1 MKKILLIAL
10 ISLFALP
17 TFAQYGKMLEDGRRW
32 VTAVMEME
40 SSEEYEEYLK
50 FIIAEE
56 GYSGVRNIMIKGDT
70 AISGNTYKKLYVS
83 NFITSEDDW
92 TTIDKLEAFIRC
104 KNGKYL
110 YRFIN
115 DGNIEEYKKNFPN
128 SFEGD
133 DFVLF
138 DENWVVGDT
147 TDRKDEVIVEIS
159 DTLNH
164 PLYSNTALKHWKIKD
179 IANRYRINYFE
190 YFNDI
195 KWIQGVGFP
204 TTLIPHHTYNL
215 DCVCEDALLFCIAA
229 NGDTVYQ
236 NRHYWFPNLATGIA
250 TVPEFS
256 ISTTA
261 SAGGLSVNIG
271 TDIPQW
277 SATLYNSNGIC
288 VEQKDGAGSE
298 MFLSTDSKGTHILVV
313 KAGGRVVKKKIALK
327 AQQLR

>member
-1 MKKILLIAL
+1 M
-10 ISLFALP
+10 LP
-17 TFAQYGKMLEDGRRW
+17 TYAQHSSMLEDGRRW
-32 VTAVMEME
+32 VTAVMELVNG
-40 SSEEYEEYLK
+40 EEYGKYLRL
-50 FIIAEE
+50 IISEE
-56 GYSGVRNIMIKGDT
+56 GYSAIRNIIIKGDT
-70 AISGNTYKKLYVS
+70 IVSGNTYKKLYVS

-115 DGNIEEYKKNFPN
+115 ENHIKEYKTNFPN
-128 SFEGD
+128 SFDGD

-159 DTLNH
+159 DTLTH
-164 PLYSNTALKHWKIKD
+164 PLYSSAPLKHWKIKD
-179 IANRYRINYFE
+179 IANRFRVNYFE

-195 KWIQGVGFP
+195 KWIQGIGFP
-204 TTLIPHHTYNL
+204 TTLIPHREYNL

-229 NGDTVYQ
+229 NGDTLYQ
-236 NRHYWFPNLATGIA
+236 NRYYWFPDLATGIA
-250 TVPEFS
+250 TIPEFS

-261 SAGGLSVNIG
+261 SATGLLVNIG
-271 TDIPQW
+271 INVPQW

-288 VEQKDGAGSE
+288 VAQKEGDDSE
-298 MFLSTDSKGTHILVV
+298 IFLSTDSKGTHILVV
-313 KAGGRVVKKKIALK
+313 KTGGRVIKKKIAL
-327 AQQLR
+327 R